1 MPESLSLGRR
11 RLFAASA
18 VALSL
23 LGTAGALLA
32 ADVYLHRKY
41 ERTSLV
47 NVWGY
52 RGRPRGAK
60 QPGELRVAVLG
71 GSAAFGFGVDED
83 EAIPH
88 YLEQTLNAIGAGEG
102 SASHVAHFSV
112 INLAFN
118 SESAASFR
126 PTLEDYRFL
135 DYDLAILYEGYNDL
149 LERPKS
155 DGFRRGSL
163 TFRWTGYLP
172 VLPLVAREKY
182 YDWRY
187 RGDIAQGYRDR
198 SAAQTVFRPGDE
210 AAAGTAAASLAG
222 QLGSL
227 SDSPDTATASCGD
240 DWANYCRTV
249 IDAIRTARSAGTP
262 VLVASQPYI
271 SDRHVQQQT
280 ALQSAVAHE
289 FAGDPG
295 VRFANL
301 GRTLDLHDTSLAFDG
316 LHLTPEGNRRVSA
329 AMAPEVLALVDATR
343 GGGR

>member
-1 MPESLSLGRR
+1 MPESLTLRRR

-18 VALSL
+18 IALSL
-23 LGTAGALLA
+23 VGAAGALLT
-32 ADVYLHRKY
+32 ADLYLHRKY

-47 NVWGY
+47 NIWGY
-52 RGRPRGAK
+52 RGRLRGAK

-88 YLEQTLNAIGAGEG
+88 YLERTLNAIGTGEG
-102 SASHVAHFSV
+102 SASNVARFSV
-112 INLAFN
+112 VNLAFN
-118 SESAASFR
+118 NESAASFR
-126 PTLEDYRFL
+126 PTLEDFRFL
-135 DYDLAILYEGYNDL
+135 EYDLAILYEGYNDL
-149 LERPKS
+149 LARPKA

-172 VLPLVAREKY
+172 VLPLVTREKY
-182 YDWRY
+182 YEWRY

-198 SAAQTVFRPGDE
+198 SAAQTVFRPGDA
-210 AAAGTAAASLAG
+210 AAAGTAAASLADR
-222 QLGSL
+222 LGPL
-227 SDSPDTATASCGD
+227 SDSPDPTTASCGD
-240 DWANYCRTV
+240 DWENYCRTV

-280 ALQSAVAHE
+280 ALQSAIARE

-301 GRTLDLHDTSLAFDG
+301 GRTIDLHDTALAFDG
-316 LHLTPEGNRRVSA
+316 LHLTPEGNRRVST
-329 AMAPEVLALVDATR
+329 AMAPEVLALVDASR
-343 GGGR
+343 RSAR